1 MNLFEQQLFAERL
14 AQEYVL
20 GNQNLNE
27 GIAKLADERDL
38 SQVEIQKLAVAVNH
52 AANERLRNSAEDLT
66 FTFELADVN
75 EVLGMINK
83 EAEVGVDLSKVAS
96 AISEANPYHGEYD
109 HLYEMGEMGSDSDQE
124 LRLRQAKQT
133 LNKLAQVAQRLRDDY
148 TSRRTGEMAKIAE
161 ELPKLTQTVKN
172 YLQQTEHNL
181 EDVCK
186 YAALAMPGSKI
197 TQVVMTKVAQE
208 MTKHGHVF
216 TGTLADP
223 TEMVK
228 ETFERRGASVPTPG
242 VTVINGETP
251 IQKSLRIIHTGSDNI
266 NAYEHMV
273 HEIDSLSSVIGE
285 NEQALNSNEAVSKY
299 LLQDLD
305 SFYSQ
310 AMKVHGEQDDLPK
323 VAAVVG
329 AVSRGLRA
337 VTGVG
342 ILGQAATMA
351 GGAVLSA
358 GHGAAMN
365 GAKSMAAPK
374 RRGSARSAGIG
385 AGESTDQTQL

>member
-96 AISEANPYHGEYD
+96 ALSEANPYHGEYD

-133 LNKLAQVAQRLRDDY
+133 LNKLAQVTQRLRDDY

-161 ELPKLTQTVKN
+161 ELPKLSQTVKN

-208 MTKHGHVF
+208 MTKHGHAF

-285 NEQALNSNEAVSKY
+285 NEQALDSNEAVNKY

-310 AMKVHGEQDDLPK
+310 AMKVHGSQEKLAQAK
-323 VAAVVG
+323 
-329 AVSRGLRA
+329 
-337 VTGVG
+337 G
-342 ILGQAATMA
+342 ILGTVRKGLISTGLTVA
-351 GGAVLSA
+351 GGAALSA
-358 GHGAAMN
+358 GHGAVMN

-385 AGESTDQTQL
+385 ASESTDQTQL